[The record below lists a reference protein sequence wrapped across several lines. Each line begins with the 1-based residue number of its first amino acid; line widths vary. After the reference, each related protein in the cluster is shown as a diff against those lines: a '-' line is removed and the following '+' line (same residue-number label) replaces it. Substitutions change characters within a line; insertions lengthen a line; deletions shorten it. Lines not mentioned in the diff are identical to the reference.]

1 MTQPSTSAPVVK
13 HATLGLALVAVLAA
27 VQGSDPNIAS
37 TALPEAV
44 RGLDIGNR
52 SLAASISTLALAG
65 TAITTGLLADSLG
78 RRRVLQMALIVSI
91 VGDLMVFA
99 APDPT
104 IYMIGRAIAGIG
116 LGAVYGAG
124 FAYVRALAPPGKL
137 AATMGL
143 WTAMLM
149 VATLLLTFIGGGLS
163 QIQWR
168 TSYLVIPI
176 VCAVCFFL
184 VPILLPK
191 EPRIKLPGR
200 DILGQVLLAL
210 GVIALL
216 VGISDLGK
224 SLTSPIAWGGI
235 TLGLVLLASW
245 FVWESRN
252 PKRFFPVS
260 LFKNPVFLAA
270 ITAGFIYNFGNSI
283 VFLQASNLW
292 QYVNGLKTL
301 EVSLWQLP
309 FLVSGMVA
317 GLIVGKRMSK
327 GLAPGAVILGGAVLS
342 AVGVVLLGL
351 FHAGTSLWTFLPG
364 LILAGAGFVVA
375 SVPYGSL
382 ILKEAP
388 AQYFGPVASS
398 RLTFGQFFYALGMAA
413 STIVIDKL
421 TIGGTTAR
429 LEAAG
434 VPPTQLGTALDA
446 VTAYAAQSTSPTTSQ
461 GKEAL
466 ADAVQSYGTGFAV
479 AMYGLALL
487 LLVAGVIGFVLLKRA
502 GAHDHDDTP
511 ESVKNPHPAESRG

>member
-1 MTQPSTSAPVVK
+1 MSQPSTAAPVAK

-37 TALPEAV
+37 VALAEAV
-44 RGLDIGNR
+44 RGLDITNR

-65 TAITTGLLADSLG
+65 TAITTGLLADALG
-78 RRRVLQMALIVSI
+78 RRRVLQVALVVSI

-99 APDPT
+99 APDAT
-104 IYMIGRAIAGIG
+104 FYLLGRAIAGIG

-163 QIQWR
+163 QIEWR
-168 TSYLVIPI
+168 TAYLVIPI
-176 VCAVCFFL
+176 TCAVCFFL
-184 VPILLPK
+184 VPFLLPK
-191 EPRIKLPGR
+191 EPRIKPPSF
-200 DILGQVLLAL
+200 DVLGQVLLGL

-224 SLTSPIAWGGI
+224 SLTNPIAWGGI
-235 TLGLVLLASW
+235 VIGLVLLAGW
-245 FVWESRN
+245 FIWQSRN
-252 PKRFFPVS
+252 PNHFFPVS

-283 VFLQASNLW
+283 VFLQAANLW

-309 FLVSGMVA
+309 FLISGMLA
-317 GLIVGKRMSK
+317 GLIVGRRMSK
-327 GLAPGAVILGGAVLS
+327 GLSAGIVILMGAVIS

-351 FHAGTSLWTFLPG
+351 FHGGTSLWAFIPG
-364 LILAGAGFVVA
+364 LVLSGAGFVVA
-375 SVPYGSL
+375 SVPYGAL

-388 AQYFGPVASS
+388 AKFFGPVASS

-421 TIGGTTAR
+421 TAGGTVSR

-434 VPPTQLGTALDA
+434 VPPTQVGTALDA
-446 VTAYAAQSTSPTTSQ
+446 VTAYAAQSTNPTTSQ

-479 AMYGLALL
+479 AMYALAVLL
-487 LLVAGVIGFVLLKRA
+487 LAAGVVGFLLLKRA
-502 GAHDHDDTP
+502 GAAGEDTP
-511 ESVKNPHPAESRG
+511 ESVKHPHPSTSQG